1 MALGEGLCL
10 MTLQQNESPKHLAS
24 TKGHIFNK
32 LSHMGAVGRKFLC
45 VYNEVFGHFNVSAM

>member
-1 MALGEGLCL
+1 MELGGIRGRVGAGLCL
-10 MTLQQNESPKHLAS
+10 MTLQQNENPKHLAS

-45 VYNEVFGHFNVSAM
+45 V